1 MFVFGFFLPFLVYF
15 SHLSTPH
22 STPRRSKKMA
32 YYSVEKRLRS
42 DGTIRY
48 RCTVGVKKDGKY
60 IFRENKT
67 FSKVSAAKSWGVRR
81 VAEIEQ
87 SGLPK
92 KESPTKIKVFELIQM
107 YLDEPGLGGKSGKTK
122 KYVLN
127 SLKSSSLGNIYLSK
141 LSVNDVIEH
150 CKLRR
155 SAGAGPN
162 TVSQDVSYL
171 TVALNSAKSVF
182 DIEYTDNPAR
192 DAKPILNQ
200 MGIIAK
206 SNVRSRRPT
215 KEEIQLILDALTK
228 RESRKQCRI
237 PYRDIFMFSIL
248 SCMRIGEVCKI
259 LWSDVDYSNR
269 SVIVRDRKDPRKK
282 SGNHM
287 SVPLLGEAWDI
298 LNRQDKINE
307 RIFPYS
313 SQSVSKGV
321 HKVRDALG
329 IEDLRYHDLR
339 REGAS
344 RLFEAGFSIEDVAQ
358 VTGHKSLTTLWQV
371 YTELF
376 PQTLHDKYNKL
387 TNK

>member
-1 MFVFGFFLPFLVYF
+1 
-15 SHLSTPH
+15 
-22 STPRRSKKMA
+22 
-32 YYSVEKRLRS
+32 
-42 DGTIRY
+42 
-48 RCTVGVKKDGKY
+48 
-60 IFRENKT
+60 
-67 FSKVSAAKSWGVRR
+67 
-81 VAEIEQ
+81 
-87 SGLPK
+87 
-92 KESPTKIKVFELIQM
+92 
-107 YLDEPGLGGKSGKTK
+107 
-122 KYVLN
+122 
-127 SLKSSSLGNIYLSK
+127 
-141 LSVNDVIEH
+141 
-150 CKLRR
+150 
-155 SAGAGPN
+155 
-162 TVSQDVSYL
+162 
-171 TVALNSAKSVF
+171 
-182 DIEYTDNPAR
+182 
-192 DAKPILNQ
+192 
-200 MGIIAK
+200 
-206 SNVRSRRPT
+206 
-215 KEEIQLILDALTK
+215 
-228 RESRKQCRI
+228 
-237 PYRDIFMFSIL
+237 MFSIL

>member
-1 MFVFGFFLPFLVYF
+1 
-15 SHLSTPH
+15 
-22 STPRRSKKMA
+22 MA

-200 MGIIAK
+200 MGIISK